1 VAAIVVALVCGVA
14 AFVAGPWLLRRIPEP
29 VLQEGESKT
38 PYAELAGRRAALW
51 CGGLAAAAGAVIAGR
66 IGWAPQLPALAV
78 LAVAGA
84 VLGYVDVRTR
94 FLPSAIIWPVYG
106 IVGVLAAAGLALD
119 RDWNG
124 LLRAAI
130 CAVVTFGVFYLLWRI
145 YPGGVG
151 FGDVRLSGLLGG
163 ALGTLGW
170 GETVAGVYGGF
181 VLGAVIGGVMTGF
194 KLKQK
199 FAFGPFMLAGA
210 VAGVL
215 VGDWLAR
222 AYTG

>member
-1 VAAIVVALVCGVA
+1 MPGIVVAVVCGVVA
-14 AFVAGPWLLRRIPEP
+14 YVAGPWVMRRIPEP
-29 VLQEGESKT
+29 VLEEGETKT

-51 CGGLAAAAGAVIAGR
+51 CGGLAAVAGGVVAAR

-78 LAVAGA
+78 LAVSGA
-84 VLGYVDVRTR
+84 VLGYIDIRTK
-94 FLPSAIIWPVYG
+94 FLPSAIIWPSYG
-106 IVGVLAAAGLALD
+106 LVIVLLAAGMAVDQD
-119 RDWNG
+119 RDG

-130 CAVVTFGVFYLLWRI
+130 AGAVTFAVFYLLWRI

-151 FGDVRLSGLLGG
+151 FGDVRLSGLLGV
-163 ALGTLGW
+163 ALGSLGW

-181 VLGAVIGGVMTGF
+181 VLGALIGALMTGF

-215 VGDWLAR
+215 VGDWLVR